1 MGDQINRYGEHGWRS
16 GLRSRQRLLCAFGSL
31 SVFHAAVLI
40 LTLLIPFR
48 GAAAALPATE
58 FVVPSGPVITLQDGQ
73 SIEGHII
80 EFDQT
85 NVIIQTSDGTTRTLP
100 RATIDTVRFE
110 TLSGMEI
117 AGALIGWKPGV
128 YELTTEQAV
137 ITVYSTVPLPPVK
150 DDPPQEIVE
159 VAAQEKADDIED
171 VNGAAVPSGAA
182 GGPENQL
189 AAVVPS
195 ADIEISVST
204 KNTVEN
210 GAPVAFEIELSKPSD
225 ESVVLIYATIDGTA
239 VDGEDYVAARGV
251 LVIKSGETN
260 ARIEAEVINDDLRE
274 DKENLRL
281 FLTVDPSVAVVKNRQ
296 IVATIE
302 DDDQG

>member
-1 MGDQINRYGEHGWRS
+1 MGNAINRHGGHGWCCGLWS
-16 GLRSRQRLLCAFGSL
+16 GQGLFCVFGTMSL
-31 SVFHAAVLI
+31 FHAAVLM
-40 LTLLIPFR
+40 LMLLIPSQK
-48 GAAAALPATE
+48 AAASLPATE

-73 SIEGHII
+73 RIEGHII

-85 NVIIQTSDGTTRTLP
+85 NVIIQTKEGTEQTLP
-100 RATIDTVRFE
+100 RATIDTVRFQ

-128 YELTTEQAV
+128 YELTTEDAV
-137 ITVYSTVPLPPVK
+137 VTVYSTIPLPPAK
-150 DDPPQEIVE
+150 DSQPEEIVE
-159 VAAQEKADDIED
+159 AAAQAQAGDIED
-171 VNGAAVPSGAA
+171 INGAAVPSGAA
-182 GGPENQL
+182 GGPETQI
-189 AAVVPS
+189 AAVTPL

-204 KNTVEN
+204 KNAVEN
-210 GAPVAFEIELSKPSD
+210 GAPVAFDIVLSKPSED
-225 ESVVLIYATIDGTA
+225 SVVLIYATIDGTA
-239 VDGEDYVAARGV
+239 IDGEDYKAARGV
-251 LVIKSGETN
+251 LVIKSGETS

-274 DKENLRL
+274 DKEDLRL